1 MKIKLLSLSIRH
13 FKGIRNLDISF
24 TDRTIIS
31 GDNGTGK
38 TTVADS
44 IIWLLFGKNTA
55 DEKDFNIKPL
65 GYELHPECTD
75 VTGVFDAD
83 GLHMKFTRQL
93 KEKWTK
99 KKGSETAEFTGNVSE
114 YYYNDVPVSATDF
127 KAKID
132 GIISEDIFKLI
143 TSPMQFNRM
152 NWKDRRNILS
162 KMAGEITD
170 LEIAGDSEDFKNLLQ
185 SISGITFSE
194 FKKRITAQKKKLKD
208 DLLLVPAKISEVNKM
223 IVPDPNY
230 SELEESKRLAIE
242 TLNKTES
249 QIEDSQLAVKEQA
262 EIVNQKRIEKSKLE
276 GLLDEAK
283 QKANKVKF
291 ESINLINSS
300 ISKNDNELLS
310 IKRTIETLEKT
321 YKFNR
326 EKLNDLAEEN
336 IALRQKIKQI
346 DAELITF
353 KESDCICPT
362 CKRELDNLE
371 QKKIELLENF
381 NQDKAK
387 RIADINKRGISNKE
401 LIEKLTADNKEIEV
415 NIALEKSKITDLN
428 KIMEVLFSDKA
439 KIENQPAPI
448 TDNMIDLQKQV
459 DNFIIPE
466 IKPVDIS
473 ELKEKKSQAH
483 DLIESIN
490 KELLIKDQ
498 NEKAKNRIKEL
509 ESQESIWSSEL
520 AQLERQEF
528 IEAQFQK
535 KKINEIERRIND
547 KFSYVRWKMYED
559 QINGGET
566 ETCECMVNSVPYSD
580 LNTASKINAG
590 IDIINALSNH
600 YEISAPVIVDNAESI
615 NELLLTSGQLICL
628 KVSYDKELT
637 IKN

>member
-24 TDRTIIS
+24 SDRTIIS

-38 TTVADS
+38 TTIADA
-44 IIWLLFGKNTA
+44 ITWLFFGKNTA

-65 GYELHPECTD
+65 GYELHPECVD
-75 VTGVFDAD
+75 VTGIIDVN

-99 KKGSETAEFTGNVSE
+99 KKGSEIAEFTGNISE

-132 GIISEDIFKLI
+132 GFISEDIFKLL

-152 NWKDRRNILS
+152 NWKDRRSILS
-162 KMAGEITD
+162 NIAGEITD

-194 FKKRITAQKKKLKD
+194 FKKRIAAQKKKLKD
-208 DLLLVPAKISEVNKM
+208 DLLLIPAKISEVNKM
-223 IVPDPNY
+223 IIPDPNY
-230 SELEESKRLAIE
+230 SELEESKRLSIE
-242 TLNKTES
+242 TLNQIES

-262 EIVNQKRIEKSKLE
+262 DAINEKRSQKSKLE
-276 GLLDEAK
+276 GLLAEAK
-283 QKANKVKF
+283 QNANLKKY
-291 ESINLINSS
+291 ESLNAVSS
-300 ISKNDNELLS
+300 KISKIKNEIS
-310 IKRTIETLEKT
+310 EINRNIENLERK
-321 YKFNR
+321 YKSNR

-346 DAELITF
+346 DAEVITF
-353 KESDCICPT
+353 KEADCICPT

-371 QKKIELLENF
+371 QKKAELLENF

-401 LIEKLTADNKEIEV
+401 IIDKLTLDNKEIEGS
-415 NIALEKSKITDLN
+415 IALEKSKIPPMQEEVSKLEEEKDLLE
-428 KIMEVLFSDKA
+428 KQE
-439 KIENQPAPI
+439 APV
-448 TDNMIDLQKQV
+448 TNEMILRQKEI
-459 DNFIIPE
+459 DDFIIPE

-473 ELKEKKSQAH
+473 ELKEKKTHAQN
-483 DLIESIN
+483 LIENIN
-490 KELLIKDQ
+490 KDLLLKEQ
-498 NEKAKNRIKEL
+498 NEKARKRISEL
-509 ESQESIWSSEL
+509 ESQESVWGGEL

-547 KFSYVRWKMYED
+547 KFTYVRWKMYEE

-566 ETCECMVNSVPYSD
+566 ETCECTVNGVPYSD

-590 IDIINALSNH
+590 IDIINALSN
-600 YEISAPVIVDNAESI
+600 YYQISAHVIVDNAESI
-615 NELLLTSGQLICL
+615 NELLPTSGQLICL
-628 KVSYDKELT
+628 KVSYDKQLT

>member
-1 MKIKLLSLSIRH
+1 MKIKLISLSIRH

-24 TDRTIIS
+24 NDRTIIS
-31 GDNGTGK
+31 GDNGAGK
-38 TTVADS
+38 TTIADA
-44 IIWLLFGKNTA
+44 ITWLFFGKNTA

-65 GYELHPECTD
+65 GYELHPECVDITGLID
-75 VTGVFDAD
+75 VD

-99 KKGSETAEFTGNVSE
+99 KKGSEIAEFTGNISE
-114 YYYNDVPVSATDF
+114 YYYNDVPVSASDF

-132 GIISEDIFKLI
+132 GFISEEIFKLL

-152 NWKDRRNILS
+152 NWKDRRSILS
-162 KMAGEITD
+162 KIAGEITD
-170 LEIAGDSEDFKNLLQ
+170 IEIAGDSEDFKNLLQ

-194 FKKRITAQKKKLKD
+194 FKKRIAAQKKKLKD
-208 DLLLVPAKISEVNKM
+208 DLLLIPAKISEVNKM
-223 IVPDPNY
+223 IIPDPNY
-230 SELEESKRLAIE
+230 SELEESKRLTIE
-242 TLNKTES
+242 TLNKIES

-262 EIVNQKRIEKSKLE
+262 DAINEMRAQKSKLE
-276 GLLDEAK
+276 GLLAEAK
-283 QKANKVKF
+283 QNANSKKY
-291 ESINLINSS
+291 ESINAVSS
-300 ISKNDNELLS
+300 RISKIKNEIS
-310 IKRTIETLEKT
+310 EINRNIENLERK
-321 YKFNR
+321 YKSNR

-346 DAELITF
+346 DAEVITF
-353 KESDCICPT
+353 KEADCICPT

-371 QKKIELLENF
+371 QKKAELLENF

-387 RIADINKRGISNKE
+387 RISDINKKGISNKDE
-401 LIEKLTADNKEIEV
+401 IERITANNKEIEG
-415 NIALEKSKITDLN
+415 NIALEKSKIPPMHD
-428 KIMEVLFSDKA
+428 EVSKLEEERNNLEKHEASETEEMLAIKMQISEF
-439 KIENQPAPI
+439 
-448 TDNMIDLQKQV
+448 V
-459 DNFIIPE
+459 IPE

-473 ELKEKKSQAH
+473 ELKEKKLQSQN
-483 DLIESIN
+483 LIENIN
-490 KELLIKDQ
+490 RDLSMKDQ
-498 NEKAKNRIKEL
+498 NEKARKRISEL
-509 ESQESIWSSEL
+509 ENQESVWSREL

-566 ETCECMVNSVPYSD
+566 ETCECMVNGVPYSD

-590 IDIINALSNH
+590 VDIINALSNF
-600 YEISAPVIVDNAESI
+600 YQISAPVIVDNSESI
-615 NELLLTSGQLICL
+615 NELLPTSGQLICL
-628 KVSYDKELT
+628 KVSYDKELI